1 VVLPAN
7 NDNYRFAHLLLLS
20 AERAGAQAMHMKATH
35 SADPSAKGVVGPTR
49 RHIITR
55 LNKASKYAEQL
66 VSVLQE
72 QSLSQAT
79 DIDLLEAHAYLAL
92 LLGTLFTEK
101 QRWDE
106 SLRHFSVARIIYT
119 ALGQNAKKEAF
130 RDLVSVTIDPSLRY
144 AAYQLRLP
152 RSKPL
157 PSLAIEHF
165 PKDAKF
171 RAELE
176 KVDPNCL
183 MEDDAGTTKLA
194 TGEVQQ
200 LPENISWRSRSVPI
214 EDASIAQ
221 ALAATTAAE
230 TKLSSFLSERSSA
243 SYKEKAA
250 AYDAVILASQE
261 AVDATKTALD
271 DLSSEGIEQGDRRMQ
286 ALQVIRTA
294 VNYSL
299 IGWRVGR
306 NRVLTGDSDG
316 LSLEADDGKPDNRR
330 QSGTRSN
337 NSKLVSQLRER
348 VALYD
353 STLQS
358 LEFVRD
364 LPGVAGDSEF
374 VEELE
379 TKRSYFRSLR

>member
-1 VVLPAN
+1 
-7 NDNYRFAHLLLLS
+7 
-20 AERAGAQAMHMKATH
+20 MHMKATH
-35 SADPSAKGVVGPTR
+35 SADPSAKGIVGPTR

-55 LNKASKYAEQL
+55 LNKASKHAERL
-66 VSVLQE
+66 VSLLHE
-72 QSLSQAT
+72 QSISQASS
-79 DIDLLEAHAYLAL
+79 IDLLEAHAYLAL
-92 LLGTLFTEK
+92 LSGTLFTEK
-101 QRWDE
+101 QRWE
-106 SLRHFSVARIIYT
+106 ECLRHFSVARIIYT

-165 PKDAKF
+165 PANAEI

-183 MEDDAGTTKLA
+183 KEDVAGTTKLA
-194 TGEVQQ
+194 SGEVQQ
-200 LPENISWRSRSVPI
+200 LPESISWRSRSVPI

-221 ALAATTAAE
+221 ALAAATAAE
-230 TKLSSFLSERSSA
+230 TKLSSFLSERPSA
-243 SYKEKAA
+243 SSKEKSA

-261 AVDATKTALD
+261 AVDATKTAID
-271 DLSSEGIEQGDRRMQ
+271 DLFNEGVEQGDRRMQ

-294 VNYSL
+294 VNHSL

-316 LSLEADDGKPDNRR
+316 LSLEAEDGKPDNRR

-337 NSKLVSQLRER
+337 NGKFVSQLRER

-379 TKRSYFRSLR
+379 TKRSYFRSLRYVELLLLFGKIL